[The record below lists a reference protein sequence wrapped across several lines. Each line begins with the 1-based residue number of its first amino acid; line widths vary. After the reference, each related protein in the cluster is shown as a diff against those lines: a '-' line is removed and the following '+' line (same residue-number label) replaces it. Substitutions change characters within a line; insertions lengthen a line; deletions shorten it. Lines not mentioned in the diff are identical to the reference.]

1 MSELMDNTS
10 TASDA
15 CQGFLALYLPLHPV
29 RSRGIAWLAS
39 IVTPNFFDY

>member
-15 CQGFLALYLPLHPV
+15 CQVFLALYLPLHPV
-29 RSRGIAWLAS
+29 RSRGDCLAGQHRN
-39 IVTPNFFDY
+39 TQFF